1 MRLLF
6 IRHGDPDYE
15 HDTLTEKG
23 HREAK
28 LLSCMASD
36 LRLGTVYQSPLGRAQ
51 VTASYSLE
59 ETGLTAKTCSWL
71 REFPAAVD
79 INRSPELQYAYPDCK
94 KEGEIFR
101 PRIVWDMLPGY
112 WTTHPEYLDRTAWR
126 TSEAARCS
134 NLTETYDSVKKEFL
148 ELLAAHGYRKGE
160 HFFHAEK
167 ANEDTLTF
175 FCHFGITCVLL
186 SILWDISPFLLW
198 HDLVLAPT
206 SVTELVTEEREQGIA
221 VFRAL
226 RLGDTAHL
234 ALAHE
239 PASFAARFCETYAKT
254 DQRH

>member
-23 HREAK
+23 HREAE
-28 LLSCMASD
+28 LLSRTAND

-51 VTASYSLE
+51 VTASYSLKAS
-59 ETGLTAKTCSWL
+59 GLTAKTYSWL
-71 REFPAAVD
+71 QEFPAMVD
-79 INRSPELQYAYPDCK
+79 INQSPELQYAYPDCK
-94 KEGEIFR
+94 KEGERFR

-112 WTTHPEYLDRTAWR
+112 WTTHPEYLDPAAWR
-126 TSEAARCS
+126 T
-134 NLTETYDSVKKEFL
+134 SVKKEFL

-167 ANEDTLTF
+167 ANEETLTF

-186 SILWDISPFLLW
+186 SVLWDISPFLLW
-198 HDLVLAPT
+198 HNLVLAPT

-226 RLGDTAHL
+226 RLGDTTHL

-239 PASFAARFCETYAKT
+239 PPSFAARFCETYANT